1 MQVLRVMADAT
12 LRNAGRC
19 LVMRIR
25 AAGEPWAPLP
35 PVAYGGAATVIPPA
49 LDQTFPKLTSSKRAR
64 AGVVP
69 LQDVDPA
76 VLDMDVPMP
85 SVSPSAAGAAA
96 PATTTVKET
105 FFDVDDSTSP
115 HTVSTTSSASCTP
128 STSPMLKE
136 KGVSSG
142 EFALEDS
149 SSGPLVLLSHEPLA
163 VDKADEVDDDVM
175 EDPYAELKPSEA
187 EAGPLKSDCIWWL
200 NANHPVA
207 RFFELATMVV
217 IIISVFGFVLE
228 TIPEYRL
235 DENGE
240 ERTDDHP
247 VFFVMESCCIG
258 WFTVEY
264 LMRMYAAPGSR
275 WKWARQPMNL
285 VDLIAIVPYYIS
297 LGLDGGGASSI
308 AIIRVLRLTRVTRLF
323 KVSRHS
329 QGLQV
334 GCGVGRTPRTPWLYF
349 PNHSPLS
356 T

>member
-1 MQVLRVMADAT
+1 VQVLRVMADAT

-25 AAGEPWAPLP
+25 AAGEPWTPLP
-35 PVAYGGAATVIPPA
+35 PMAYGGAATVIPPA
-49 LDQTFPKLTSSKRAR
+49 LDHTSSMLTSSKRAR

-76 VLDMDVPMP
+76 VLDMP
-85 SVSPSAAGAAA
+85 SVSPSAAGTAA

-105 FFDVDDSTSP
+105 YFDVDDSTSP
-115 HTVSTTSSASCTP
+115 RTVSTTSSASHTP
-128 STSPMLKE
+128 ATSPVPGKRD
-136 KGVSSG
+136 VSSG
-142 EFALEDS
+142 DFALEDS
-149 SSGPLVLLSHEPLA
+149 SSGPLVLLSHEPHA
-163 VDKADEVDDDVM
+163 VDKTGRDGEYDDDLM

-187 EAGPLKSDCIWWL
+187 EAEPLKSDCIWWL
-200 NANHPVA
+200 NASHPVA

-217 IIISVFGFVLE
+217 IVISIFGFVLE

-258 WFTVEY
+258 WFTIEY
-264 LMRMYAAPGSR
+264 LMRMYAAPGNR
-275 WKWARQPMNL
+275 WKWARQPMNA
-285 VDLIAIVPYYIS
+285 VDFIAIVPYYIS

-308 AIIRVLRLTRVTRLF
+308 AVIRVLRLTRVTRLF
-323 KVSRHS
+323 KISRHS

-334 GCGVGRTPRTPWLYF
+334 G
-349 PNHSPLS
+349 
-356 T
+356 